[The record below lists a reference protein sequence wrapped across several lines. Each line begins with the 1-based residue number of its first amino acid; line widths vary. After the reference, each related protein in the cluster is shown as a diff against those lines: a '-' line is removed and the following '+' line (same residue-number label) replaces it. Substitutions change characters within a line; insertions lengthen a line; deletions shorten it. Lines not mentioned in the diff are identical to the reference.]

1 MRMFIAYI
9 VVAMLLVS
17 CATRPPHVIATSVSP
32 AKYSEATKL
41 RRVAVVPLDGPRG
54 DEVTS
59 EIESLLVSS
68 TIDEKPYFT
77 VVERDRINEVLR
89 ELKLSNSALTDERT
103 AVRIGKILGV
113 QAIYMGRVNK
123 PSSFDRNYSEQRSE
137 CAYQTTKYNKKGKA
151 YQTCGGYR
159 NYSVNCTERNAEF
172 TIIPKIVEVA
182 TTKIV
187 YANTI
192 TRKESSKA
200 CSDQGVLRSSEEL
213 ISNARKGTLADF
225 KTHIAPHYSK
235 VRIDLLEERGGMGKE
250 ALTMFDKGLEY
261 AKHSRFDRACELW
274 REAYNMS
281 SGAPSLAYSVGV
293 CAELEGDH
301 QHALDLYKKADR
313 LFNNPNQIITTAL
326 DRANDK
332 IRKQSKL
339 EEQVK
344 PKAR

>member
-1 MRMFIAYI
+1 MRLFIAHI
-9 VVAMLLVS
+9 VVATLLAS
-17 CATRPPHVIATSVSP
+17 CATRPPYVIATSVSP

-41 RRVAVVPLDGPRG
+41 RRVAVIPLDGPRG
-54 DEVTS
+54 DELTS
-59 EIESLLVSS
+59 EIESLLVS
-68 TIDEKPYFT
+68 TRIDEKPYFT
-77 VVERDRINEVLR
+77 VVERDRINEALR
-89 ELKLSNSALTDERT
+89 ELKLSNSALTDENT
-103 AVRIGKILGV
+103 AVRIGKILGA

-123 PSSFDRNYSEQRSE
+123 PRSFDRNYSEQRSV
-137 CAYQTTKYNKKGKA
+137 CAYQTTKYDKKGRE

-192 TRKESSKA
+192 TRKESSSA
-200 CSDQGVLRSSEEL
+200 CSDRGTLLSSEEL
-213 ISNARKGTLADF
+213 IANARKGTLADL

-274 REAYNMS
+274 REAHNMS

-293 CAELEGDH
+293 CAELEGNHH
-301 QHALDLYKKADR
+301 QALNFYKKADR
-313 LFNNPNQIITTAL
+313 LLNNPNQIITTAL
-326 DRANDK
+326 NRANDQIK
-332 IRKQSKL
+332 KQSKL

-344 PKAR
+344 SKAQ